1 MTPSKGAT
9 PNIEL
14 PPSSVELEAEEKKDA
29 AQEEAPK
36 ITE

>member
-1 MTPSKGAT
+1 
-9 PNIEL
+9 L